1 MKLSITTA
9 WNETAAFVKQ
19 EAGALVLIAFALG
32 VLPGIIL
39 QVVFGRLIGPGL
51 QVAPTVKPDL
61 APFLSALPLILL
73 LLIPVVV
80 LSIWGNLTINILAL
94 RRERVIGSAFR
105 AAARRILPLIG
116 ATLLLGLAA
125 FVAIIPMVAIAGIGS
140 GAPHLGLF
148 ALLFLIL
155 WLAFVFIAIRLM
167 LMTPVA
173 AAEPLGPI
181 GIVRRSW
188 QLTSGHFWKLLGFL
202 FLLMLVLIVF
212 AMVVGAIGGILLTLT
227 LGQPTPGSFSSLVL
241 QLLTGALQAI
251 FITYFIVLIA
261 RIYAQLS
268 GTDASVGRVF
278 E

>member
-19 EAGALVLIAFALG
+19 EAGALFLIAFGLA

-39 QVVFGRLIGPGL
+39 QVVAGRLVGSGL
-51 QVAPTVKPDL
+51 QMTPGVKPDL
-61 APFLSALPLILL
+61 GPFLSALPVILL
-73 LLIPVVV
+73 LLIPVLL
-80 LSIWGNLTINILAL
+80 LSMWANLTINILAL
-94 RRERVIGSAFR
+94 RRGTVIGSAFR
-105 AAARRILPLIG
+105 DAARRILPLLG
-116 ATLLLGLAA
+116 ATLLLVLAA
-125 FVAIIPMVAIAGIGS
+125 FVVMIPMVVIVGIGS
-140 GAPHLGLF
+140 GAPRLGLL
-148 ALLFLIL
+148 ALLFFIL

-188 QLTSGHFWKLLGFL
+188 QLTAGHFWKLLGFL
-202 FLLMLVLIVF
+202 ILVMLVFLVF
-212 AMVVGAIGGILLTLT
+212 AMVVGAIGGIILALT
-227 LGQPTPGSFSSLVL
+227 LGQPTPGTLSSLVL
-241 QLLTGALQAI
+241 QLLTGVLQAV
-251 FITYFIVLIA
+251 FIAYFLVLMA

-268 GTDASVGRVF
+268 GDTVSVGQVF